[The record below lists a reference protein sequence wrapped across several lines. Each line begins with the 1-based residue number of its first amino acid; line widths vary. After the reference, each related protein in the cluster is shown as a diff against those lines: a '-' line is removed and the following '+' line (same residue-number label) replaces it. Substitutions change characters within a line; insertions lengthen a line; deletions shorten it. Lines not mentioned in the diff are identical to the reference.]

1 MNNNQNKNKK
11 DDTFS
16 FFASNK
22 NEKVNLYKP
31 AEMKMPVEKKTEK
44 VSEKQKKKAKILE
57 KEKAK
62 AEKISQKKA
71 EKERKKLEKEALLKQ
86 KTENKKKI
94 LVKKAEEK
102 NTKELSKKAIGE
114 KNTKPSSV
122 SKNSSEYRQDKSNLL
137 TKENENTFF
146 KNLFKTENS
155 SAEQKNTTENKKVD
169 IQKSPKIPQKENE
182 DNAWHSLFTETK
194 NLSVKNNEDNKPS
207 QLSGFFGN
215 EDVNKSSKKIKNP
228 EKQSSEKSQKS
239 TVSSKNTTKKKEK
252 KSNGTSNKATV
263 ENTDISA
270 SKTQATSIV
279 PTISSSIFNSN
290 HSEKSEK
297 ELIKQAK
304 TEIKLDNAK
313 NKTDK
318 KAIKAEAQK
327 RVKEENKKKK
337 ISKKQ
342 KPGVVLSKDFKS
354 TAKHSFGRLFAI
366 ALTIFLGVGFF
377 AGIRSAQPT
386 MRKSADK
393 QYDRE
398 NIADILIYGSLGTT
412 DKDIAA
418 IKDVRGVE
426 NAEGFFE
433 NDYLCYTGGSDNV
446 VKVMSISS
454 EINLFSLIEGQAPQS
469 NDECIVDRDFLNK
482 TGLKL
487 GDVLVLTTGTD
498 KQTTETLAT
507 DQFKITGICT
517 SSRYLNSERGTSALG
532 TGVVDGYIG
541 IPKGAFTSET
551 YTGLAVTVKDA
562 KSLTAFTK
570 EYDKHILTV
579 KKNIEEIKED
589 RCNVRYAEYREAANK
604 YIDKAT
610 VRYNE
615 SKDSSLAEL
624 AKEYTEVLNAQSA
637 YTTKQTELETAKLTY
652 ENARLLLSSNSAERS
667 EQQKKLA
674 SAKNDLKGIQA
685 EYNKAQAE
693 VAGIS
698 TKLAERYKKIFG
710 LDFKTEEF
718 KGIISEINTLNKEL
732 ETANEKA
739 ASIKATLDKAQ
750 ALVDQ
755 FETTLGLN
763 QTAEEATKIIT
774 QFPSRITAL
783 ELEVSA
789 AKTEYENKNTN
800 YEKSKVEL
808 ADNLTE
814 DEQVLENTKEQIL
827 NVSVPNWS
835 ITDRSHYNSYVSFG
849 NDTDAVGVLGILFPL
864 IFFLT
869 AVALITAVMTRTVDE
884 KRREIGILK
893 AMGYHKKEIER
904 NYIKYS
910 LLPTALGAVLGSISG
925 EAVLP
930 YLIVKA
936 YNMNYLNLRYNEISA
951 DIIIALISVTGSIAA
966 IILGTH
972 FAVSK
977 TLKMPASSLLRPK
990 GQKKNRHIFLEKIT
1004 PIWKHLNFK
1013 SRAACRNMFRSGG
1026 RVWSNIIGIA
1036 VCTSLLMSAFGINDS
1051 ISLVA
1056 ERQYG
1061 QIHKYQAVVNIDQN
1075 TSRTQK
1081 RTALDK
1087 LSQTAGV
1094 SEYLQAYR
1102 SSIYITSNNGEENTY
1117 VMVPQDTE
1125 KLKDYISLISENS
1138 NSMFDLND
1146 NGILI
1151 SQKLAQKL
1159 KVKVGD
1165 EVSFKT
1171 GLQSEPTGNVKIAG
1185 IVKNYVYDYCY
1196 MTPNIYKQLFNISA
1210 SLNAVLI
1217 KTDNSVPD
1225 DVLKNQFMSAEGIE
1239 TVTMQSE
1246 GKAQLL
1252 KMVTSLRY
1260 VIITLAAAAV
1270 LLTAVALYAL
1280 NDLNT
1285 TGRKR
1290 DIAVLKMLGFSQ
1302 KQTATFL
1309 FRENIFF
1316 AFVGII
1322 LGLAGGFGLHIAV
1335 MKTLETPNIMFGYDL
1350 RFFSYLISI
1359 TVTVIIVVFVNE
1371 ISKYKIHKTDPIAVL
1386 KSPE

>member
-11 DDTFS
+11 DKTFN
-16 FFASNK
+16 FFASSGS
-22 NEKVNLYKP
+22 EKADLYKV
-31 AEMKMPVEKKTEK
+31 AEMKDTASGAADKTLKKQKKNAEKEK
-44 VSEKQKKKAKILE
+44 VKAEKSARKKAEKDKKKAKKNATLKQNEQGHKKALE
-57 KEKAK
+57 KKNEVPKA
-62 AEKISQKKA
+62 
-71 EKERKKLEKEALLKQ
+71 
-86 KTENKKKI
+86 
-94 LVKKAEEK
+94 
-102 NTKELSKKAIGE
+102 KELSKKVEISTENKNVSNKSGSANNSTLSKE
-114 KNTKPSSV
+114 K
-122 SKNSSEYRQDKSNLL
+122 EDA
-137 TKENENTFF
+137 FF
-146 KNLFKTENS
+146 KKLFDTENS
-155 SAEQKNTTENKKVD
+155 KKPAKKTPKNLTANQTSPTSKKEPDDNEWHALFSETENLILKKD
-169 IQKSPKIPQKENE
+169 EE
-182 DNAWHSLFTETK
+182 K
-194 NLSVKNNEDNKPS
+194 NPS
-207 QLSGFFGN
+207 QLSGFFG
-215 EDVNKSSKKIKNP
+215 KSDI
-228 EKQSSEKSQKS
+228 
-239 TVSSKNTTKKKEK
+239 KEK
-252 KSNGTSNKATV
+252 KKTSKAQVNSQKPVIETKLTKKSTNKK
-263 ENTDISA
+263 DK
-270 SKTQATSIV
+270 KTAEALTGSTESIV
-279 PTISSSIFNSN
+279 PTPVAKTSINQHTPVKKTSVFDSADFG
-290 HSEKSEK
+290 KPTK
-297 ELIKQAK
+297 EQIKQAK
-304 TEIKLDNAK
+304 TEAKLDNAK
-313 NKTDK
+313 TRTNK
-318 KAIKAEAQK
+318 KAIKAEVQK
-327 RVKEENKKKK
+327 KLKEENKKKK

-354 TAKHSFGRLFAI
+354 TAKRSFGRLFAI

-377 AGIRSAQPT
+377 AGIRSAQPA

-398 NIADILIYGSLGTT
+398 NVADILIYGSLGTT
-412 DKDIAA
+412 DKDISAV
-418 IKDVRGVE
+418 KDVRGVE
-426 NAEGFFE
+426 NAEGFYE

-446 VKVMSISS
+446 VKVMSVSS
-454 EINLFSLIEGQAPQS
+454 EINLFSLIDGQAPQA

-498 KQTTETLAT
+498 KQTTDTLAT
-507 DQFKITGICT
+507 DQFKITGVCT
-517 SSRYLNSERGTSALG
+517 SSRYLSSERGTSALG

-541 IPKGAFTSET
+541 IPKGAFTSDT
-551 YTGLAVTVKDA
+551 YTGLAVTVKGA
-562 KSLTAFTK
+562 KTLTAFTK
-570 EYDKHILTV
+570 EYEKHILTV
-579 KKNIEEIKED
+579 KKNIDEIKED

-610 VRYNE
+610 VSYNE
-615 SKDSSLAEL
+615 SKDGSLAEL
-624 AKEYTEVLNAQSA
+624 AKEYTGVLNAQSA

-674 SAKNDLKGIQA
+674 SAKNDLKGIDA
-685 EYNKAQAE
+685 EYTKAQAE
-693 VAGIS
+693 VAVIS
-698 TKLAERYKKIFG
+698 TKLADRYKKIFG

-718 KGIISEINTLNKEL
+718 KGIVSEINTLNKEL
-732 ETANEKA
+732 ETANTKA
-739 ASIKATLDKAQ
+739 ATIKAALDKAK

-755 FETTLGLN
+755 FETTLGIN
-763 QTAEEATKIIT
+763 QTAEDATKIIT
-774 QFPSRITAL
+774 QFPARITAL
-783 ELEVSA
+783 EVEVSA
-789 AKTEYENKNTN
+789 AKTEYENKNSN

-808 ADNLTE
+808 ADSLTE

-827 NVSVPNWS
+827 NVSVPSWN
-835 ITDRSHYNSYVSFG
+835 ITDRSHYNSYVSYG
-849 NDTDAVGVLGILFPL
+849 NDTAAVGVLGILFPL

-869 AVALITAVMTRTVDE
+869 AVAVITAVMARTVDE

-893 AMGYHKKEIER
+893 AMGYHKNEIEK

-910 LLPTALGAVLGSISG
+910 LLPTAIGAVLGAAFG
-925 EAVLP
+925 EALLP
-930 YLIVKA
+930 YLIVRA

-951 DIIIALISVTGSIAA
+951 DIIIALISVAGSIATVL
-966 IILGTH
+966 LGTH
-972 FAVSK
+972 LAVSK
-977 TLKMPASSLLRPK
+977 TLKKPASALLRPK
-990 GQKKNRHIFLEKIT
+990 SPKKNRHIFLEKIK

-1036 VCTSLLMSAFGINDS
+1036 VCTALLMSAFGINDS
-1051 ISLVA
+1051 VSLVA

-1061 QIHKYQAVVNIDQN
+1061 QIHKYQAVVNIDRN
-1075 TSRTQK
+1075 ASRTQK

-1087 LSQTAGV
+1087 ISQTAGV

-1102 SSIYITSNNGEENTY
+1102 SSLYISSDGGEENAY

-1125 KLKDYISLISENS
+1125 RLKDYINLKS
-1138 NSMFDLND
+1138 NHGKTIFDLND
-1146 NGILI
+1146 NGVLI
-1151 SQKLAQKL
+1151 SEKLAQKL

-1171 GLQSEPTGNVKIAG
+1171 ELQSEPTGNVKIAG
-1185 IVKNYVYDYCY
+1185 IIKNYVYDYCY

-1217 KTDNSVPD
+1217 KTDSSVPD
-1225 DVLKNQFMSAEGIE
+1225 DILKNQFMSAEGIE

-1246 GKAQLL
+1246 GKTQLL

-1260 VIITLAAAAV
+1260 VIITLAVAAV

-1280 NDLNT
+1280 NDLNI

-1322 LGLAGGFGLHIAV
+1322 LGIAGGFGLHIAV

-1350 RFFSYLISI
+1350 RFFSYLLSI

-1371 ISKYKIHKTDPIAVL
+1371 ISKYKIHKTDPITVL

>member
-1 MNNNQNKNKK
+1 MSNNQNKNKK
-11 DDTFS
+11 DGGFS
-16 FFASNK
+16 FFSSK
-22 NEKVNLYKP
+22 GDEKVNLYKP
-31 AEMKMPVEKKTEK
+31 AEMKAPVSEAADKQKSEKKRAE
-44 VSEKQKKKAKILE
+44 
-57 KEKAK
+57 EKA
-62 AEKISQKKA
+62 AQKKA
-71 EKERKKLEKEALLKQ
+71 EKELKKAKKEAALKQ
-86 KTENKKKI
+86 KNEIKKRAAAEKEEKRKVRANAVSEKSAEKKK
-94 LVKKAEEK
+94 
-102 NTKELSKKAIGE
+102 SKKQTA
-114 KNTKPSSV
+114 
-122 SKNSSEYRQDKSNLL
+122 SSEQPEQNKSDNKIPS
-137 TKENENTFF
+137 TEAGNTFF
-146 KNLFKTENS
+146 KNLFGAEASKSQKT
-155 SAEQKNTTENKKVD
+155 NTTKNKPTES
-169 IQKSPKIPQKENE
+169 QKTTRLSSNKNN
-182 DNAWHSLFTETK
+182 DDDGWHALFTGEEK
-194 NLSVKNNEDNKPS
+194 LSSENNKEKESS

-215 EDVNKSSKKIKNP
+215 NEEKEPKEKKSDKNAANKDKPKAQQELKTSKKQ
-228 EKQSSEKSQKS
+228 EKR
-239 TVSSKNTTKKKEK
+239 KKEK
-252 KSNGTSNKATV
+252 KTPDLSIPTPS
-263 ENTDISA
+263 SA
-270 SKTQATSIV
+270 KEYGDSL
-279 PTISSSIFNSN
+279 SSDKIKSIFNSDA
-290 HSEKSEK
+290 SEKTIK
-297 ELIKQAK
+297 EQIKQAK
-304 TEIKLDNAK
+304 AEAKLDNAK
-313 NKTDK
+313 TKTDK
-318 KAIKAEAQK
+318 KAIKAEIQQK
-327 RVKEENKKKK
+327 LKEENKKKK

-342 KPGVVLSKDFKS
+342 KPGVVLSKDFSS
-354 TAKHSFGRLFAI
+354 TARRSFGRLFAI

-377 AGIRSAQPT
+377 AGIRSAQPA
-386 MRKSADK
+386 MRKSADR

-398 NIADILIYGSLGTT
+398 NVADILIYGSLGTT

-418 IKDVRGVE
+418 VKDVRGVE

-446 VKVMSISS
+446 VKVMSVSS
-454 EINLFSLIEGQAPQS
+454 EINLFSLIDGQAPQS

-487 GDVLVLTTGTD
+487 GDVLVFTTGTE
-498 KQTTETLAT
+498 KQVTETLAT

-517 SSRYLNSERGTSALG
+517 SSQYLSSERGTSALG
-532 TGVVDGYIG
+532 TGIVDGYIG

-551 YTGLAVTVKDA
+551 YTGLAVTVKEA
-562 KSLTAFTK
+562 KPLTAFTK
-570 EYDKHILTV
+570 EYDRHILTV

-610 VRYNE
+610 VSYNE
-615 SKDSSLAEL
+615 GKDGALAEL

-637 YTTKQTELETAKLTY
+637 YTAKQTELETAKLTY

-674 SAKNDLKGIQA
+674 AAKNDLKGIQA
-685 EYNKAQAE
+685 EYNKAQSE
-693 VAGIS
+693 VADSS
-698 TKLAERYKKIFG
+698 TKLADRYKKIFG

-718 KGIISEINTLNKEL
+718 KTIISEINTLNEEL
-732 ETANEKA
+732 KTANTKA
-739 ASIKATLDKAQ
+739 AAIKAALDQAQ

-783 ELEVSA
+783 EVEVSA
-789 AKTEYENKNTN
+789 AKTEYENKNSN

-808 ADNLTE
+808 ADSLTE
-814 DEQVLENTKEQIL
+814 DEQLLENTKEQIL
-827 NVSVPNWS
+827 NVSVPSWD
-835 ITDRSHYNSYVSFG
+835 ITDRSHYNSYVSYG
-849 NDTDAVGVLGILFPL
+849 NDTAAVGVLGILFPL

-869 AVALITAVMTRTVDE
+869 AVAVITAVMARTVDE

-893 AMGYHKKEIER
+893 AMGYHKREIEK

-910 LLPTALGAVLGSISG
+910 LLPTAIGAISG
-925 EAVLP
+925 AAVGEALLP

-951 DIIIALISVTGSIAA
+951 DIVIALISVAGSVLAVL
-966 IILGTH
+966 LGTH
-972 FAVSK
+972 LAVSK
-977 TLKMPASSLLRPK
+977 TLKKPASALLRPK
-990 GQKKNRHIFLEKIT
+990 DPKKNKHIFLEKIK
-1004 PIWKHLNFK
+1004 PIWKHLSFK

-1036 VCTSLLMSAFGINDS
+1036 VCTALLMSAFGINDS
-1051 ISLVA
+1051 VSLVA

-1061 QIHKYQAVVNIDQN
+1061 HIHKYQAVINIDKN
-1075 TSRTQK
+1075 ASRTQK

-1094 SEYLQAYR
+1094 SEHLQAYR
-1102 SSIYITSNNGEENTY
+1102 SALYISSDSGEENTY
-1117 VMVPQDTE
+1117 VIVPQDTE
-1125 KLKDYISLISENS
+1125 RLKDYVSLEASS
-1138 NSMFDLND
+1138 GKTVFDLND

-1151 SQKLAQKL
+1151 SEKLSQKL
-1159 KVKVGD
+1159 KVKTGD

-1185 IVKNYVYDYCY
+1185 IIKNYVYDYCY

-1246 GKAQLL
+1246 GKTQLL

-1316 AFVGII
+1316 TVAGI
-1322 LGLAGGFGLHIAV
+1322 LSGLAGGFGLHIAV

-1350 RFFSYLISI
+1350 RFFSYLLSI